1 MALWRWVYITG
12 NSKIS
17 FFIQKTAKKL
27 LFGLIQNGEKGI
39 NLTLSSA
46 FNSLMFTVFCILA

>member
-39 NLTLSSA
+39 SLTLSSA
-46 FNSLMFTVFCILA
+46 FNCLMFTVFCILA

>member
-1 MALWRWVYITG
+1 MALWRRVYITG

-27 LFGLIQNGEKGI
+27 LLGLIQNGEKGTT
-39 NLTLSSA
+39 LTLSSTY
-46 FNSLMFTVFCILA
+46 NRLMFTVFCILI